1 LQEVVQRNYYIY
13 FAFFYLQIKLNLYLS
28 IFCKTKKRQW
38 EKKKN
43 IYYSC
48 EKIVFLLNLLIVY
61 FLKKILLIKILLRKK
76 TQHSKRLHIKKS
88 N

>member
-1 LQEVVQRNYYIY
+1 MG
-13 FAFFYLQIKLNLYLS
+13 K
-28 IFCKTKKRQW
+28 
-38 EKKKN
+38 KKKN

-61 FLKKILLIKILLRKK
+61 FLKKNIINKNSTKKK